1 MNQINMVQ
9 FAPSASCIHK
19 GMTEG
24 RQLNQKNCVLE
35 TQKLKLVFTF
45 VFEKFIRQK

>member
-9 FAPSASCIHK
+9 FAPSARCTNK
-19 GMTEG
+19 GMTKG
-24 RQLNQKNCVLE
+24 VQLNQKNCVSE
-35 TQKLKLVFTF
+35 TQKLILVFTF